1 MDVKKTK
8 LTFKGDKK
16 EEKKMKKKRKVSSA
30 DDNHKMEG
38 ANEKEAEEEVGA
50 IKNGSGTIRSSGST
64 IYGTDTKFMSE
75 LRVGDGLLII
85 HPLTELKEAK
95 IVRIVVSDTGASL
108 SSPFSTSLEEDTPF
122 QYVRSKGSHE
132 AASAAKTKE
141 ENAKRKRVKEANDAV
156 GIFASSYVEK
166 KSGSSGGVRIVKV
179 DTKNKERS
187 DLLNIRSS
195 KKSDR
200 YCY

>member
-1 MDVKKTK
+1 MEVKKTK

-16 EEKKMKKKRKVSSA
+16 EKKKKRKISSSTTN
-30 DDNHKMEG
+30 DDKDVK
-38 ANEKEAEEEVGA
+38 EKVEDDEDDVGT

-64 IYGTDTKFMSE
+64 LYGSDTKFMSE

-85 HPLTELKEAK
+85 HPVTQQKEAK
-95 IVRIVVSDTGASL
+95 IVRIVVSDAGASL
-108 SSPFSTSLEEDTPF
+108 SSAFSTSLEADTAF
-122 QYVRSKGSHE
+122 QYVRARGSEE
-132 AASAAKTKE
+132 AASAAKAKE
-141 ENAKRKRVKEANDAV
+141 ESAKKKRAKEAEDAV
-156 GIFASSYVEK
+156 GIFANSYVEK
-166 KSGSSGGVRIVKV
+166 KNGSGGGVRIVKV
-179 DTKNKERS
+179 DTKNKQRS